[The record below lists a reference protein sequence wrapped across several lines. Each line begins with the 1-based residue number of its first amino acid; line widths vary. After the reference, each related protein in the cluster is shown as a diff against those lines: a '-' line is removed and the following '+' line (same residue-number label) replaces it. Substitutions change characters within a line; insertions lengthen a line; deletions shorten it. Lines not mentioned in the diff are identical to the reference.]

1 MVATNA
7 LIAAIIGLFVGGF
20 LNAFADDLPARGRLR
35 LPHYAD
41 GTPRPPVAWLGLT
54 AFLTGQR
61 TSPSGSRLG
70 WRYPITELATA
81 LSFAV
86 TVLATADDP
95 AMTPL
100 QLFFW
105 LVYIAFF
112 VLIVIIDV
120 EHRLILFNVIIPAG
134 VVALIDALLTPATHY
149 GPTLANALIGGGVG
163 FAISFVLY
171 LGGFLFIHISGS
183 LRGHSVDEVAFG
195 YGDVML
201 FTFSG
206 LILGPQSLL
215 FAIYIT
221 VIAGALGAFIYLLSR
236 FLSRTRY
243 SLFTPL
249 PYGPYIVFG
258 TVIMLLFA
266 HEVMLM
272 AGFGG

>member
-1 MVATNA
+1 MLANA
-7 LIAAIIGLFVGGF
+7 LIAAVIGLLVGGF
-20 LNAFADDLPARGRLR
+20 LNVFADDLPARGRLH

-41 GTPRPPVAWLGLT
+41 GSTRAPTAWLGLL
-54 AFLTGQR
+54 AFLAGQR
-61 TSPSGSRLG
+61 VSPTGSRLR
-70 WRYPITELATA
+70 WRYPITEIATA
-81 LSFAV
+81 VSFAV

-95 AMTPL
+95 AMTPF

-112 VLIVIIDV
+112 VLIVVIDV
-120 EHRLILFNVIIPAG
+120 EHKLILFNVIIPAG
-134 VVALIDALLTPATHY
+134 VVAVIDAVLTPYTHY
-149 GPTLANALIGGGVG
+149 GPTLPNALIGGAAG
-163 FAISFVLY
+163 FGISFVLY
-171 LGGFLFIHISGS
+171 MGGFLFIYISS
-183 LRGHSVDEVAFG
+183 KMRGHSVNEVAFG

-206 LILGPQSLL
+206 LILGAQPLF

-221 VIAGALGAFIYLLSR
+221 VVAGAFGAFIYLLGR

-258 TVIMLLFA
+258 TVVMLLFSQ
-266 HEVMLM
+266 EVMRL